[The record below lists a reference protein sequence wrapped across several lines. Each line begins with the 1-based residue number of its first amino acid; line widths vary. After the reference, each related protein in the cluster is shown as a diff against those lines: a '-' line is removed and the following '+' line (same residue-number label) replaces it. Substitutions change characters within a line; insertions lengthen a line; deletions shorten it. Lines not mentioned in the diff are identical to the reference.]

1 MHTHKC
7 MFSPS
12 SCRRQWENEK
22 QWITISH
29 LRFDVCCQMFIS
41 QFWGK
46 GKKEKPSGR
55 WGSRWGSLGEEPP
68 TPPNCR
74 QQPQWQQDCC
84 LLEAGR
90 FAVLFRVLGF
100 FNRYRPRHFQHSLV
114 CIFWCWVCQGILQCM
129 ATEVIA
135 FSCHFRRPERNRTCM
150 ESGLWERSPH
160 CSPSY
165 SLIYLATAKLS
176 LLCQVKPF
184 KSPSLIIILFSSRGQ

>member
-7 MFSPS
+7 IFSSP
-12 SCRRQWENEK
+12 CCWRQWENEK
-22 QWITISH
+22 QWISISH
-29 LRFDVCCQMFIS
+29 FHFDVCCQMFAS

-55 WGSRWGSLGEEPP
+55 WGRVGEELP

-74 QQPQWQQDCC
+74 QQPQPQQDCC
-84 LLEAGR
+84 LLEAGW
-90 FAVLFRVLGF
+90 FVVLFRVLDF
-100 FNRYRPRHFQHSLV
+100 FNRYWPHRLRHSLA
-114 CIFWCWVCQGILQCM
+114 CIFWCWISQSILQCM
-129 ATEVIA
+129 VTEVMA

-160 CSPSY
+160 CFPSY

-184 KSPSLIIILFSSRGQ
+184 KSLSLIIIILS